1 MNKIFLILFAIIF
14 TTNVIAH
21 DTKNINF
28 DLKENLL

>member
-28 DLKENLL
+28 FKENLL